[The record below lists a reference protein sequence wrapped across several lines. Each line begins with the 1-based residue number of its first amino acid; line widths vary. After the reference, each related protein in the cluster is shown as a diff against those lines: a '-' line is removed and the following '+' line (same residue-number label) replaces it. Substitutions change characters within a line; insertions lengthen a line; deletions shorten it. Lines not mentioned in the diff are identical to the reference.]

1 MINPPKEPAPSPAP
15 PLTSAAEAEAVIRHL
30 FEVMDGLLA
39 IVEQETSLVRAGNL
53 IEAQKLEAKKSEL
66 SRMYITATSRIRAS
80 QRFLNRATPGLAD
93 DLRKRHDLFRAVLQ
107 MNLTVLATAHA
118 VSESIMRGVSAEL
131 ARKATPNAY
140 GATGQATKPPASSQK
155 PLTLSRVL

>member
-1 MINPPKEPAPSPAP
+1 
-15 PLTSAAEAEAVIRHL
+15 
-30 FEVMDGLLA
+30 MDGLLA
-39 IVEQETSLVRAGNL
+39 VIEQETALVRAGRL
-53 IEAQKLEAKKSEL
+53 TEAQKLETDKAEL
-66 SRMYITATSRIRAS
+66 SHLYIADTSRIRAS
-80 QRFLNRATPGLAD
+80 QHFLNQATPGLAD

-131 ARKATPNAY
+131 ARKATPQAY
-140 GATGQATKPPASSQK
+140 GASGHATRPPASSQQ